1 MRSSD
6 SESRPLFWRMVLI
19 AFVVGG
25 VYAIYVRA
33 ASGLGAATMLDDQ
46 FTWGFVV
53 GLNVLCG
60 LSLTVGGFTSA
71 AAVRLLRLEV
81 FQPIYRAAVI
91 TAFLGYLLALP
102 ALLFDLGATNR
113 AWAIL
118 LGGWS
123 TRHVLSGALW
133 CLGLYA
139 AVLLAEFV
147 PVIFPQVARRASSKW
162 IRLVPSPLLLA
173 AATLSIVHLYSLVR
187 VILSAPER
195 RSALWQT
202 EYLPVLFF
210 LSGIWALLALLVFIS
225 WHTGRVLGKRFSPEL
240 QQEIGKVMAMLL
252 TVYLVIRL
260 ADLGR
265 RGVLPMLLK
274 NNLATV
280 LLGVELSLILL
291 PTILLFRLATRR
303 DTEALYACSAL
314 AIAGF
319 IANHLNVTITSV
331 EAELGIRYIPKWTE
345 VLFSYSLIA
354 VGVALTYLVVKHL
367 PVFESETIRG

>member
-1 MRSSD
+1 MRFSD
-6 SESRPLFWRMVLI
+6 AESRPLFWRLVLI
-19 AFVVGG
+19 AFIVGG

-33 ASGLGAATMLDDQ
+33 ASGLGSATMLDDQ

-60 LSLTVGGFTSA
+60 LSIAVGGFTSA
-71 AAVRLLRLEV
+71 AAVRLLKLEI

-102 ALLFDLGATNR
+102 AMLFDLGATSR

-139 AVLLAEFV
+139 AVLLAEFL
-147 PVIFPQVARRASSKW
+147 PVIFPHVTRRVSSKW
-162 IRLVPSPLLLA
+162 VRLVPSPLLLA
-173 AATLSIVHLYSLVR
+173 AATLSMVHLYSLVR
-187 VILSAPER
+187 VILSAPGR
-195 RSALWQT
+195 RSPLWQT

-210 LSGIWALLALLVFIS
+210 LSGIWAFLALLVFIS
-225 WHTGRVLGKRFSPEL
+225 WHTGRVLGKRFAPEL

-252 TVYLVIRL
+252 TVYLIVRFADL
-260 ADLGR
+260 AD
-265 RGVLPMLLK
+265 RGVLPALLQD
-274 NNLATV
+274 NLAAV
-280 LLGVELSLILL
+280 LLGVELSLILA
-291 PTILLFRLATRR
+291 PTVLLFRSATRK
-303 DTEALYACSAL
+303 DAEAMYACSAL

-319 IANHLNVTITSV
+319 IANQLNVTITSV
-331 EAELGIRYIPKWTE
+331 EAELGIRYVPRWTE

-354 VGVALTYLVVKHL
+354 VGVGLIFLAVKHL
-367 PVFESETIRG
+367 QVFECATSEG

>member
-1 MRSSD
+1 MRFSD
-6 SESRPLFWRMVLI
+6 SESRPLFWRLVLI
-19 AFVVGG
+19 TFIVGG

-33 ASGLGAATMLDDQ
+33 ASGLGSATMLDDQ

-60 LSLTVGGFTSA
+60 LSLAVGGFTSA
-71 AAVRLLRLEV
+71 VAVRLLHLEI

-102 ALLFDLGATNR
+102 ALLFDLGATGR

-147 PVIFPQVARRASSKW
+147 PVIFPQVTRRASSKW

-173 AATLSIVHLYSLVR
+173 AATLSMVHLYSLVR
-187 VILSAPER
+187 VMLSAPGR
-195 RSALWQT
+195 RSPLWQT

-210 LSGIWALLALLVFIS
+210 LSGIWAFLALLVFIS
-225 WHTGRVLGKRFSPEL
+225 WHTGRVLGKRFSTEL
-240 QQEIGKVMAMLL
+240 QQEIGKVMVVLL
-252 TVYLVIRL
+252 TVYLVVRL
-260 ADLGR
+260 ADLGQ
-265 RGVLPMLLK
+265 RGVLPILLK
-274 NNLATV
+274 DNLATV

-291 PTILLFRLATRR
+291 PTVLLFRSAIRR

-319 IANHLNVTITSV
+319 IANQLNVTITSV
-331 EAELGIRYIPKWTE
+331 EVELGIRYVPKWSE

-354 VGVALTYLVVKHL
+354 VGVALMYLMVKHL
-367 PVFESETIRG
+367 PVFDSDTIQG

>member
-6 SESRPLFWRMVLI
+6 SESRPLLWRLILI

-33 ASGLGAATMLDDQ
+33 ASGLGSATMLDDQ

-60 LSLTVGGFTSA
+60 LSLAVGGFTSA
-71 AAVRLLRLEV
+71 AAVRLLHLEI
-81 FQPIYRAAVI
+81 FQPICRAAVI

-102 ALLFDLGATNR
+102 ALLFDLGATSR

-123 TRHVLSGALW
+123 TQHVLSGALW

-147 PVIFPQVARRASSKW
+147 PVIFPQWTRRLSPKW
-162 IRLVPSPLLLA
+162 VRLVPSPLLLA

-187 VILSAPER
+187 VILSGPGR
-195 RSALWQT
+195 RSPLWQT

-210 LSGIWALLALLVFIS
+210 LSGLWALLALLVFIS
-225 WHTGRVLGKRFSPEL
+225 WHTGRVLGKHFSPEL

-252 TVYLVIRL
+252 TVYLVVRL
-260 ADLGR
+260 ADLGER
-265 RGVLPMLLK
+265 SVLPLLLHD
-274 NNLATV
+274 NLATV
-280 LLGVELSLILL
+280 LLGVELSLILV
-291 PTILLFRLATRR
+291 PTILLFRSAIRR
-303 DTEALYACSAL
+303 DAEALYACSAL

-319 IANHLNVTITSV
+319 IANQLNVTITSV
-331 EAELGIRYIPKWTE
+331 EAELGIRYVPKWTE

-354 VGVALTYLVVKHL
+354 VGVALIYLAVKHL
-367 PVFESETIRG
+367 PVFETEPVQR